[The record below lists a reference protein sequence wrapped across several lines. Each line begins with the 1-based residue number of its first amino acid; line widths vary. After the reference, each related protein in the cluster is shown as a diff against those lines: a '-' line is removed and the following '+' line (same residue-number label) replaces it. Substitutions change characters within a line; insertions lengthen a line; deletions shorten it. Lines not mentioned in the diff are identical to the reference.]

1 MRLLLTS
8 WLLREQLVS
17 ERRSRLNERA
27 MRFLLSF
34 HELKPDRAL
43 LGLPDVSNLPA
54 IRWKR

>member
-1 MRLLLTS
+1 MTS